1 MAKTF
6 TFANSQDFVN
16 QFNNIK
22 GNEELEAI
30 ALLSGMRQ
38 LGYNESGLKILE
50 IEKLPSDEIAKTT
63 YYFRFTTDNN
73 DEDASCE
80 IMKLYNNK
88 WFSENPSYDILIS
101 KVENLEGFDKEKFEE
116 PEF

>member
-1 MAKTF
+1 MAKIF

-30 ALLSGMRQ
+30 TILSGMRQ

-50 IEKLPSDEIAKTT
+50 IEKLPNDEIAKTT
-63 YYFRFTTDNN
+63 YYFKFTTSNN
-73 DEDASCE
+73 NEDASCE
-80 IMKLYNNK
+80 IMKLHNNK
-88 WFSENPSYDILIS
+88 WFSENPSYDILMS